1 MCFYVRHTIEISVH
15 DARVHRNGLEN
26 NSNWQGSECELLTCE
41 IKLFGLGLSEIGYLT
56 QCVVDGIVPVAR
68 HSLIMYFVQINS
80 FHRIQIAYISVASNS
95 TLCHQQT
102 QNFQCFLIRNSS
114 AEVLRLLEW
123 ILSLCSMLNI
133 CESIVIRYFFCQSQR
148 KFGLL
153 SQMGLP
159 KIETFQFWL
168 WFSDWVF
175 VYKASEWSHANTG
188 FMSIFD

>member
-1 MCFYVRHTIEISVH
+1 M
-15 DARVHRNGLEN
+15 
-26 NSNWQGSECELLTCE
+26 
-41 IKLFGLGLSEIGYLT
+41 GLSEIGYLT

-114 AEVLRLLEW
+114 AKVLRLLEW